1 MNETHYKI
9 PHTVHVEGR
18 NTSGSLAVKTIGR
31 RPDGT
36 QISQV
41 REKFHSK
48 SSTAALGIITKL
60 LLSVRTGS
68 YLNPK
73 PSKMPLIV
81 CNAQFWFSFLFSLF
95 ISFLFALLLRPNCDG
110 WRLSGAWG
118 SWAVAKTHA
127 HQRNIMK
134 VCHLSCMAWSLLLHS
149 WQCTCAV
156 IRLCR
161 ADNNYNFTR
170 KTEGS
175 IALRWSN
182 FASYCHALKYLILLH
197 EYRLSCPVWCL
208 YLSLH
213 PFQISASCL
222 VKMETLK
229 NVLKD

>member
-1 MNETHYKI
+1 MEPKSLRLERNSTLSHRQQPWASSQSFCFQSKQD
-9 PHTVHVEGR
+9 HTLILSHQ
-18 NTSGSLAVKTIGR
+18 KC
-31 RPDGT
+31 
-36 QISQV
+36 
-41 REKFHSK
+41 HW
-48 SSTAALGIITKL
+48 
-60 LLSVRTGS
+60 LSVM
-68 YLNPK
+68 LN
-73 PSKMPLIV
+73 
-81 CNAQFWFSFLFSLF
+81 FDFLFFFPFLSP
-95 ISFLFALLLRPNCDG
+95 SFFALLLHPNCDG
-110 WRLSGAWG
+110 WRLSGAGG

-134 VCHLSCMAWSLLLHS
+134 VCHLSCMAWSLLLPS

-197 EYRLSCPVWCL
+197 EYRLSCPVRCL

-213 PFQISASCL
+213 PFQISTSCL